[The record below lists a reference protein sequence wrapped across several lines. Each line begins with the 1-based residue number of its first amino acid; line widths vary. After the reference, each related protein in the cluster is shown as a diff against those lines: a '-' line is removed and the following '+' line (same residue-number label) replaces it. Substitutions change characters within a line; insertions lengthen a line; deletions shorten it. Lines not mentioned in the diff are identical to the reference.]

1 MPIYELIPKKEIFF
15 PLATIN
21 QSLYQTLKIQN
32 KSDTLNSEQNEIFRI
47 HKNIGWIPTNEFNLV
62 CIVYRRPLLVM
73 FNNDSSNV
81 KTILVNILCTDS
93 VIELEGIKNNIFSLH
108 LILVFN

>member
-47 HKNIGWIPTNEFNLV
+47 HKNIG
-62 CIVYRRPLLVM
+62 
-73 FNNDSSNV
+73 
-81 KTILVNILCTDS
+81 
-93 VIELEGIKNNIFSLH
+93 
-108 LILVFN
+108 

>member
-1 MPIYELIPKKEIFF
+1 
-15 PLATIN
+15 
-21 QSLYQTLKIQN
+21 
-32 KSDTLNSEQNEIFRI
+32 
-47 HKNIGWIPTNEFNLV
+47 
-62 CIVYRRPLLVM
+62 M